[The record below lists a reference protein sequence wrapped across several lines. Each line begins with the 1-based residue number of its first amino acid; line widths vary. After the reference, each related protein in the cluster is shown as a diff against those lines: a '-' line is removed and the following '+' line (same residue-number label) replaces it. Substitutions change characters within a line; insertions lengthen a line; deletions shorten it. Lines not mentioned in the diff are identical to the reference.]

1 VDPRIERTRRVVR
14 LAALEEL
21 AEAGYGSFTIESV
34 AARCGVARSTIYR
47 HWPDKVTLIADAFDT
62 LNQQPRPATPQPESP
77 RERIRVLLTHLAAA
91 MADSVFARC
100 LPALVDAA
108 ARQADLAAFLHAYN
122 ERRRGALTAA
132 IRDAVGAGEVSPTV
146 EPELAGL
153 ALAGT
158 IIYRRL
164 MTAAPFDPADVDAL
178 MTTVLGDPPRRRRV
192 AAGS

>member
-1 VDPRIERTRRVVR
+1 MDPRIERTRRVVR

-34 AARCGVARSTIYR
+34 AGRCGVARSTIYR

-62 LNQQPRPATPQPESP
+62 LNQQPGPASRQPEAP
-77 RERIRVLLTHLAAA
+77 RERIRVLLTHLAEA
-91 MADSVFARC
+91 MSDSVFARC

-108 ARQADLAAFLHAYN
+108 ARQPELAAFLHAYN

-132 IRDAVGAGEVSPTV
+132 IRDAVHTGEVATTV
-146 EPELAGL
+146 QPELAGL

-164 MTAAPFDPADVDAL
+164 MTAEPFDPADVDAL
-178 MTTVLGDPPRRRRV
+178 ITTVLSDAPRRRRA